1 MSGIN
6 KVILIG
12 NVGKIDIR
20 QTQSGDNI
28 VSLSLA
34 TSQKYTDKNGQQIEN
49 VEWHNVVFF
58 KKLADIVAQ
67 YVIKGSKIYVEGSL
81 KTEKYTDKSG
91 IERFTTKIMGR
102 EMQMLGGKTEAGNVS
117 PSPTATAKQY
127 KKAQDTFEFDDE
139 LPF

>member
-12 NVGKIDIR
+12 NVGKVDIR

-34 TSQKYTDKNGQQIEN
+34 TSQKYTDKNGQHIEN

-67 YVIKGSKIYVEGSL
+67 YVAKGSKIYVEGSL

-91 IERFTTKIMGR
+91 VERYTTKIMGR
-102 EMQMLGGKTEAGNVS
+102 EMQMLGGKTEAGNA
-117 PSPTATAKQY
+117 SPTATAEQY
-127 KKAQDTFEFDDE
+127 KKAQETFEFDDN

>member
-12 NVGKIDIR
+12 NVGQIDIR
-20 QTQSGDNI
+20 QTKSGDSI

-34 TSQKYTDKNGQQIEN
+34 TSQKYTDKNGQQVEN
-49 VEWHNVVFF
+49 VEWHNIVFF

-67 YVIKGSKIYVEGSL
+67 YVAKGSKIYVEGSL

-91 IERFTTKIMGR
+91 VERYTTKIMAR
-102 EMQMLGGKTEAGNVS
+102 EMQMLGGKKEESQQQG
-117 PSPTATAKQY
+117 TAKQY
-127 KKAQDTFEFDDE
+127 KKAQETFEFDDE